1 MTIIVTSSAIKAAG
15 CVFFFCMIFFWL
27 NSWGTEKLM
36 NMSYGYMGRYVATPY
51 FLEFPMFSGSF
62 KIRFFFSLNLMISK
76 MWSHKT
82 VCTQQTSET

>member
-15 CVFFFCMIFFWL
+15 CVFVFFFVWIFFWL

-62 KIRFFFSLNLMISK
+62 KIRFFF
-76 MWSHKT
+76 T
-82 VCTQQTSET
+82 